1 MRVPA
6 VELWRPR
13 SDLEPSASLNAGG
26 GDRVLRRQPEEGT
39 GQEADLQEPRV
50 RPARRVWRHRG
61 VPRHARRRHGP
72 CLAEIH

>member
-50 RPARRVWRHRG
+50 RPARRV
-61 VPRHARRRHGP
+61 
-72 CLAEIH
+72 